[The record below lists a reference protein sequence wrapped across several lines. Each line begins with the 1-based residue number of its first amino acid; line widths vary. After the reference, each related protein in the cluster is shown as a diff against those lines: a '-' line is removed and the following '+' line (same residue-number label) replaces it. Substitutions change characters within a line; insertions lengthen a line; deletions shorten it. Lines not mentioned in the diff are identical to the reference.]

1 MSESHPSSRVSN
13 PSFQLPPPAEAP
25 TRCPLGV
32 SGLDAALGG
41 GIARG
46 RVHEI
51 YAGGP
56 AEEACAQGFALML
69 ALGMGRTGHIVWVA
83 ERRTGSRAASLY
95 GPGLAELGADPARL
109 LGVTVADEAMLLK
122 AAADV
127 ARAPAAGTLVVAPG
141 PTPKRIDLTATRRLT
156 LFAERSGVTVILL
169 RGIGEQAPSAAETRW
184 MVSAA
189 PSTLIEGD
197 VPGGPALRVDLVRRK
212 GGPPSPGWRLEWDRD
227 ACGFSGAALSGG
239 VSADDGVGL
248 LAG

>member
-1 MSESHPSSRVSN
+1 
-13 PSFQLPPPAEAP
+13 
-25 TRCPLGV
+25 V

-46 RVHEI
+46 RLHEI

-56 AEEACAQGFALML
+56 AEEASAQGFALML
-69 ALGMGRTGHIVWVA
+69 ALGMGRDGHIVWVS
-83 ERRTGSRAASLY
+83 ERGKRASGASLY
-95 GPGLAELGADPARL
+95 GPGLVELGADPARL
-109 LGVTVADEAMLLK
+109 LCVTVADEAMLLK

-141 PTPKRIDLTATRRLT
+141 STPKRIDLTATRRLT

-169 RGIGEQAPSAAETRW
+169 RGVGEQAPSAAETRW
-184 MVSAA
+184 LVAAA

-212 GGPPSPGWRLEWDRD
+212 GGPPSCGWRLEWDRD
-227 ACGFSGAALSGG
+227 AHGFTGAALPGA
-239 VSADDGVGL
+239 VSAEDGVGR